1 MSCCRATDRTCRLC
15 DFKEVH
21 LTSKSFLKAIFEG
34 VYRRCIDVLLGKSVP
49 SIYNP
54 LRKEVQSS
62 ITTTIYLRQFPAVPS
77 GYSAFR
83 LVKEAWLRSRAFIYV
98 YAIWRGKTAKS
109 SAITSAEANALL
121 ILPQLAFFYKQT
133 YGDAIINRRTMHCVT
148 VCWWCWCII

>member
-15 DFKEVH
+15 VFKEVH

-49 SIYNP
+49 SIYDP

-62 ITTTIYLRQFPAVPS
+62 ITTTISLRQFPAVSS

-98 YAIWRGKTAKS
+98 YAIWRGNSEIFSDNFGRSKCFVDFVPVA
-109 SAITSAEANALL
+109 
-121 ILPQLAFFYKQT
+121 AFFYKQT
-133 YGDAIINRRTMHCVT
+133 YGNAIINRRTMHCVT